1 MKRWT
6 TIFWEDCWHVT
17 KMRNRTLRGHRPGG
31 GQEGLHIGTNG
42 QCAEGWA
49 GEGEELE
56 TSPDT
61 GAGLSDYGVL

>member
-1 MKRWT
+1 
-6 TIFWEDCWHVT
+6 
-17 KMRNRTLRGHRPGG
+17 MRNRTLRGHRPGG